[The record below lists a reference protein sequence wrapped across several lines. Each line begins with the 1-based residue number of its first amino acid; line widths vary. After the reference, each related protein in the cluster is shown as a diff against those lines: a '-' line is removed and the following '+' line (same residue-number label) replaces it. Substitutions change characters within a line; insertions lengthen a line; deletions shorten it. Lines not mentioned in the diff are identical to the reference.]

1 MTMLIVTHEMKF
13 ARDVSTRV
21 FFMYDGY
28 IHEDGTP
35 EQIFSHPKHSA
46 TKAFSQR
53 IRMEVFEVDQDD
65 FDFLGMDTRINQFCI
80 KYNIADKKD
89 KTQQLCQALMP
100 VFLETGHPLTI
111 RLTYSEL
118 SGETSLDFM
127 MEGAQASPLQD
138 NAAGFEKAKSLCEK
152 VVEEPTAR
160 GYRVRLL
167 L

>member
-1 MTMLIVTHEMKF
+1 MLIVTHEMKF
-13 ARDVSTRV
+13 ARDVSTRI

-35 EQIFSHPKHSA
+35 EQIFNHPKHSA

-53 IRMEVFEVDQDD
+53 IRMEVFEVDKED
-65 FDFLGMDTRINQFCI
+65 FDFLGMDTRMNQFCI
-80 KYNIADKKD
+80 KYNIAEKKD
-89 KTQQLCQALMP
+89 KAQRLGQLLLP
-100 VFLETGHPLTI
+100 VFLEMGNPLTI

-127 MEGAQASPLQD
+127 MAGAESSPLQED
-138 NAAGFEKAKSLCEK
+138 AAVREEVQSLCEK

>member
-1 MTMLIVTHEMKF
+1 
-13 ARDVSTRV
+13 
-21 FFMYDGY
+21 
-28 IHEDGTP
+28 
-35 EQIFSHPKHSA
+35 
-46 TKAFSQR
+46 
-53 IRMEVFEVDQDD
+53 MEVFEVDQDD